1 MVTLGTNKSGCYT
14 EVTLLYSQVYY
25 VINWIETNLGL
36 ELASGCYRVADLLT
50 QVTINTGST
59 VYD

>member
-14 EVTLLYSQVYY
+14 VVTLLLQYVFYMY

-36 ELASGCYRVADLLT
+36 ELVAAIEQL
-50 QVTINTGST
+50 IS
-59 VYD
+59 

>member
-1 MVTLGTNKSGCYT
+1 MVTLGTYKSDYYT

-36 ELASGCYRVADLLT
+36 ELVAVIEQLT
-50 QVTINTGST
+50 S
-59 VYD
+59 